1 VRWQSRSAPF
11 QINHMERNTPSGVD
25 TRVGMKPLK
34 NNSIHVSGAALIEHA
49 KLAHQG
55 LRQQIS
61 ENRLTLQRSREIIAR
76 IDAVLAPQIVPR
88 VLPLAALI
96 AA

>member
-1 VRWQSRSAPF
+1 
-11 QINHMERNTPSGVD
+11 
-25 TRVGMKPLK
+25 LK

-49 KLAHQG
+49 KLAQQC

-76 IDAVLAPQIVPR
+76 IDAVLTPK
-88 VLPLAALI
+88 
-96 AA
+96 